1 MAVSNE
7 PPSSSDSSIPLKKRG
22 GKSSDKSSHRDAD
35 SEDDDNDGDHNGMRQ
50 RRARGKGSA
59 AGIAGSIELEDLVA
73 SELREWRST
82 TNAIG
87 DFSSSLRQRKNRES
101 ADHGDVLGEVS
112 CLQFTPNMFG
122 FIVN

>member
-1 MAVSNE
+1 MPVSSE
-7 PPSSSDSSIPLKKRG
+7 APSPSDSSIPLKRRG
-22 GKSSDKSSHRDAD
+22 GKSSDKSSDTDTD

-50 RRARGKGSA
+50 RRARGKGFA
-59 AGIAGSIELEDLVA
+59 AGIANSIELEDLVA

-82 TNAIG
+82 ASATA

-101 ADHGDVLGEVS
+101 ADHDDVLGEVS
-112 CLQFTPNMFG
+112 CLQFTPNVFS